1 MAQIVHCAV
10 RTRAK
15 TYRLASSK
23 PAYEFQ
29 IAYHGRGCKGCGE
42 AFIYWQGEYPNGTR
56 TELFPVPSQEHQ
68 HWLRR
73 IQAGEAKPEAQLM
86 SEYSRRIA
94 GHIDGQIQYQTKLRQ
109 AHRWYKGERVEQH
122 RNH

>member
-1 MAQIVHCAV
+1 MAKIIHCTLNSRARVH
-10 RTRAK
+10 
-15 TYRLASSK
+15 RLVSSK
-23 PAYEFQ
+23 QAYEFQ
-29 IAYHGRGCKGCGE
+29 YAYHGRKCCDCGE

-94 GHIDGQIQYQTKLRQ
+94 GYIDGQIQYQTKLCQ
-109 AHRWYKGERVEQH
+109 AHRWYKGDRVDA
-122 RNH
+122 N